1 MRDWNEEA
9 IVFECCGEPLV
20 GIVHRVARSES
31 RLGVLIVV
39 GGPQYRVGSHRQFT
53 LMARALAANGFP
65 VLRFD
70 YRGMGDSGGEP
81 RSFEAVSDDIL
92 AALRAFRKELPEL
105 DGVILW
111 GLCDAASAILMGA
124 GLPSLVAGLVLVNPW
139 VRTPASEARVY
150 VRHYYLQ
157 RLLQR
162 DFWRKMLTGG
172 MDLRHV
178 VRQFTRTLDRAAGP
192 AKAGVQQGDSTYIDR
207 MLQGLCAF
215 QGPVLVVLSGRD
227 LTAREFE
234 AIRKDSSDWERALSS
249 ERVRWICLERA
260 DHTFSDRVA
269 RHQGT
274 QATLDWIANA
284 VRVAA

>member
-20 GIVHRVARSES
+20 GIVHRVARRES

-92 AALRAFRKELPEL
+92 AGLRAFRKELPEL

-124 GLPSLVAGLVLVNPW
+124 ELLSQAAGLVLVNPW
-139 VRTPASEARVY
+139 VRTPVGEARAY

-162 DFWRKMLTGG
+162 DFWRKMLSGD

-178 VRQFTRTLDRAAGP
+178 MRQCIGTLNRAARP
-192 AKAGVQQGDSTYIDR
+192 ATRSHQDGSTYIDR
-207 MLQGLCAF
+207 MLQGLCGF
-215 QGPVLVVLSGRD
+215 RGPVLVVLSGRD

-234 AIRKDSSDWERALSS
+234 AIRRKSPEWDRALSAA
-249 ERVRWICLERA
+249 RVRWSCLERA

-269 RHQGT
+269 LHQGT
-274 QATLDWIANA
+274 QTTLNWIADTIG
-284 VRVAA
+284 VAA